1 MKKLHTEVVMKR
13 LMSIL
18 LILGSCSLFFCGE
31 KKESIV
37 HIEGLT
43 RTGNLFL
50 EERINQLKELAKVS
64 TIIQAI
70 EISNKKNMAFTQ
82 EKIDSLD
89 QEWMQHNSE
98 ENPLIR
104 ELLSNDCA
112 VVLKQFKTQHPEILE
127 IFVMDNRGLIVGES
141 NITSDYLQADEAKWS
156 EIFGKDAIWHGGL
169 EFDESTE
176 TYGIQISVPV
186 QNIGVICST
195 VNLKNIKEN

>member
-1 MKKLHTEVVMKR
+1 MKR